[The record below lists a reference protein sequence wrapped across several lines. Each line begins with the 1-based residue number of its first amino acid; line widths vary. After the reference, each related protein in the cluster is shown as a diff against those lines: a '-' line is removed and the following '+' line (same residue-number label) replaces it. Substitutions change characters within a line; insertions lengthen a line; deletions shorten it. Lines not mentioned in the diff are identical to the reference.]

1 MKCEYC
7 ETPDPTDDT
16 YVCPQCSAK
25 ALDDPDSLLV
35 KVLQEQLHI
44 MQTERQ
50 EIAQALFDYTIK
62 VASLKN
68 VIWDFLRTPEA
79 FDITE
84 WQNRYKWHYDNT
96 TTPDHLVRFIDQY
109 RRHGNLDRYADRR
122 ISE

>member
-44 MQTERQ
+44 MQTQRK
-50 EIAQALFDYTIK
+50 EIAQALFDFK
-62 VASLKN
+62 SR
-68 VIWDFLRTPEA
+68 LR
-79 FDITE
+79 
-84 WQNRYKWHYDNT
+84 R
-96 TTPDHLVRFIDQY
+96 
-109 RRHGNLDRYADRR
+109 
-122 ISE
+122 